1 VQNRKI
7 YKELEC
13 SNIMVTKYD
22 IFELVYRYKH
32 PIKPIEILK
41 RLNKDEREYDNI
53 LRILAELANE
63 KLLVKT
69 VYGFQASR
77 ADKAKILYDI
87 IYYCLSNDLNY
98 NEILD
103 KNIAEFINQALQIG
117 EINSKNIK
125 LNPRTVKKYVE
136 ILSKNGLIL
145 IIAEKPLRAKIF
157 CNILLNNIFVYFGYK
172 KEVIAEDHYNYLT
185 SIEKELAKF
194 RKLRK
199 GKEVKYKQILEDFEI
214 SFIHHSLA
222 LEGNPIT
229 LPQTRRILRDK
240 IIPSNLRSED
250 VDEVKNYQK
259 ALTQMLLD
267 SQNKKPL
274 TMQTILNYHALAMQ
288 HNLEIAGR
296 IRKIPVY
303 IKGNLGFRITKTE
316 KIEDEL
322 SKLLEDYN
330 KFIKKKSI
338 LEEILNFAVY
348 FHNEFQHIHPFE
360 DGNSRTTRLI
370 TFHLLQFKDIP
381 IVDIPFGLLDE
392 YLSYTKGSKKRN
404 DIKLCQNL
412 QKIILFNLK
421 KINDKLSS

>member
-1 VQNRKI
+1 
-7 YKELEC
+7 
-13 SNIMVTKYD
+13 MVTKYD

-41 RLNKDEREYDNI
+41 LLNKDEREYDNI
-53 LRILAELANE
+53 LRILIELVNE

-77 ADKAKILYDI
+77 INKAKILYDI
-87 IYYCLSNDLNY
+87 IYHCLSNDLDY
-98 NEILD
+98 NGLLD
-103 KNIAEFINQALQIG
+103 KNLVEFINRALQIG

-125 LNPRTVKKYVE
+125 LNPRTIKKYVE

-145 IIAEKPLRAKIF
+145 IISEKPLRAKILY
-157 CNILLNNIFVYFGYK
+157 NLLLNNIFVYFEYK
-172 KEVIAEDHYNYLT
+172 KGTTTEDNHNYFVN
-185 SIEKELAKF
+185 IEKELIKF
-194 RKLRK
+194 RKLKK

-259 ALTQMLLD
+259 ALSQMLLD
-267 SQNKKPL
+267 SQKKKPI
-274 TMQTILNYHALAMQ
+274 TIQTILNYHALAMQ
-288 HNLEIAGR
+288 HNSEIAGR
-296 IRKIPVY
+296 VREIPVH
-303 IKGNLGFRITKTE
+303 IKGNPDFRITKAE

-322 SKLLEDYN
+322 NNLLEDYN
-330 KFIKKKSI
+330 KFIKKRSSLKEVLS
-338 LEEILNFAVY
+338 FAVY

-381 IVDIPFGLLDE
+381 ILDIPFGLLDE
-392 YLSYTKGSKKRN
+392 YLSYTKGSKKR
-404 DIKLCQNL
+404 DDTRLYQNL

-421 KINDKLSS
+421 KINEKLAS